1 MMLLCANPNVTAK
14 RLNGE
19 TAIQDK
25 IPEILWWKFLREKGT
40 LFLFSIYS
48 LRYFCIF
55 HHFKNDKCMPPWYLG
70 GCFTAFLSINV

>member
-25 IPEILWWKFLREKGT
+25 KRGWATWLIL
-40 LFLFSIYS
+40 
-48 LRYFCIF
+48 CILLCRSMF
-55 HHFKNDKCMPPWYLG
+55 YLKISW
-70 GCFTAFLSINV
+70 AKL

>member
-25 IPEILWWKFLREKGT
+25 IPKMFW
-40 LFLFSIYS
+40 
-48 LRYFCIF
+48 
-55 HHFKNDKCMPPWYLG
+55 
-70 GCFTAFLSINV
+70 

>member
-25 IPEILWWKFLREKGT
+25 IPEILLWKFSSREGHSIFIFDI
-40 LFLFSIYS
+40 FLKI
-48 LRYFCIF
+48 LL
-55 HHFKNDKCMPPWYLG
+55 YLSS
-70 GCFTAFLSINV
+70 FQK